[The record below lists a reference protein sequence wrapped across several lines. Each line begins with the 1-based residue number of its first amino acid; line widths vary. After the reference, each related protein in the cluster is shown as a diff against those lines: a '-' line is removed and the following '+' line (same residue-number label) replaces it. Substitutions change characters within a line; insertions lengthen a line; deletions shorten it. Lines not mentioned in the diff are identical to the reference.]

1 MGVMWL
7 AIAQATMPAS
17 IAAPLASHTPH
28 TPSRSHAGASAA
40 PQGHETQTIR
50 RQIENARAERAALLA
65 REKQQGA
72 EMQARVKAQHDAEAQ
87 AQRDAARATELSA
100 ATVDATARLQRTEQ
114 DTADLDSRIAA
125 LHTEQD
131 TLRHALAQEV
141 AAMTPLLPVVERL
154 SLYPAD
160 TLLAVPLP
168 ADRAVTGLLVM
179 RGLMTR
185 IAQQA
190 QQIHDR
196 RARLTQLDTEL
207 AQQKGRMA
215 QLLAQQE
222 SQRDSVNRS
231 AHAALE
237 AQKQSNAAVR
247 SATQQVEDA
256 ARRASSVQDA
266 ISRIEEVE
274 RTAQANLERAAQEA
288 ERAHRTQEAEATRAR
303 ARALAAGPGPGV
315 NTTRPGGAGAPV
327 PGNIVTGW
335 GQSTESGPASGVTY
349 APPSRATVRAPC
361 SGRIDFAGPF
371 RSYGQMMI
379 LNCGQHYRFV
389 LAGIGDMAVAPGQQI
404 VKGAPVGQMPAWSG
418 TQARPTLFVQLRR
431 GGSTVNPAP
440 YL

>member
-1 MGVMWL
+1 MCL
-7 AIAQATMPAS
+7 AIVL
-17 IAAPLASHTPH
+17 AAPFCPAATPSASHTLHHAHGPAVA
-28 TPSRSHAGASAA
+28 TPE
-40 PQGHETQTIR
+40 GHETQSIR
-50 RQIENARAERAALLA
+50 RQIENARTAREALLA

-72 EMQARVKAQHDAEAQ
+72 EMQARIKAQHDAEAQ

-131 TLRHALAQEV
+131 TLHRALTQDV
-141 AAMTPLLPVVERL
+141 AALTPLLPVVERL

-179 RGLMTR
+179 RGLTTR

-190 QQIHDR
+190 RQIHDR
-196 RARLTQLDTEL
+196 RARLAQLDAEL
-207 AQQKGRMA
+207 AQQKGRMT

-237 AQKQSNAAVR
+237 AQRQSNAAVR

-256 ARRASSVQDA
+256 ARRASSLQDA
-266 ISRIEEVE
+266 IGRIEEVE

-315 NTTRPGGAGAPV
+315 NATRPGSAGAPV
-327 PGNIVTGW
+327 PGSIVTGW

-361 SGRIDFAGPF
+361 SGRVDFAGPF

-418 TQARPTLFVQLRR
+418 AQARPTLFVQLRR
-431 GGSTVNPAP
+431 GGTAVNPAP

>member
-1 MGVMWL
+1 MGVCL
-7 AIAQATMPAS
+7 AIAQAAFPCPGATPPATHTLHHAHAT
-17 IAAPLASHTPH
+17 AAT
-28 TPSRSHAGASAA
+28 AA
-40 PQGHETQTIR
+40 DGHETQAIR
-50 RQIENARAERAALLA
+50 RQIENARTAREALLA

-72 EMQARVKAQHDAEAQ
+72 EMQARIKAQHEAEAQ

-114 DTADLDSRIAA
+114 DTADLDSRIDA

-131 TLRHALAQEV
+131 TLRRALSQDV
-141 AAMTPLLPVVERL
+141 AALTPLLPVVERL

-179 RGLMTR
+179 RGLTTR

-190 QQIHDR
+190 RQIHDR
-196 RARLTQLDTEL
+196 RARLVQLDTEL
-207 AQQKGRMA
+207 AQQKGRMT

-256 ARRASSVQDA
+256 ARRASSLQDA
-266 ISRIEEVE
+266 IGRIEEVE

-315 NTTRPGGAGAPV
+315 NATRPGSAGAPV
-327 PGNIVTGW
+327 PGNIVTSW

-361 SGRIDFAGPF
+361 SGRVDFAGPF

-404 VKGAPVGQMPAWSG
+404 VKGAPVGQMPPWSG
-418 TQARPTLFVQLRR
+418 AQARPTLFVQLRR
-431 GGSTVNPAP
+431 GGTAVNPAP

>member
-1 MGVMWL
+1 MGVCL
-7 AIAQATMPAS
+7 AIVQ
-17 IAAPLASHTPH
+17 AAPSCPAATPSASHTLHHAHGPAIA
-28 TPSRSHAGASAA
+28 TPEW
-40 PQGHETQTIR
+40 HETQSIR
-50 RQIENARAERAALLA
+50 RQIENARTAREALLA

-72 EMQARVKAQHDAEAQ
+72 EMQARIKAQHDAEAQ

-131 TLRHALAQEV
+131 TLHRALTQDV
-141 AAMTPLLPVVERL
+141 AALTPLLPVVERL

-179 RGLMTR
+179 RGLTTR

-190 QQIHDR
+190 RQIHDR
-196 RARLTQLDTEL
+196 RARLAQLDAEL
-207 AQQKGRMA
+207 AQQKGRMT

-237 AQKQSNAAVR
+237 AQRQSNAAVR

-256 ARRASSVQDA
+256 ARKASSLQDA
-266 ISRIEEVE
+266 IGRIEEVE

-315 NTTRPGGAGAPV
+315 NATRPGSAGAPV
-327 PGNIVTGW
+327 PGSIVTGW

-361 SGRIDFAGPF
+361 SGRVDFAGPF

-418 TQARPTLFVQLRR
+418 AQARPTLFVQLRR
-431 GGSTVNPAP
+431 GGTAVNPAP

>member
-1 MGVMWL
+1 MGVCL
-7 AIAQATMPAS
+7 AIVQ
-17 IAAPLASHTPH
+17 AAPSCPAATPSASHTLHHAHGPAIA
-28 TPSRSHAGASAA
+28 TPE
-40 PQGHETQTIR
+40 GHETQSIR
-50 RQIENARAERAALLA
+50 RQIENARTAREALLA

-72 EMQARVKAQHDAEAQ
+72 EMQARIKAQHDAEAQ

-131 TLRHALAQEV
+131 TLHRALTQDV
-141 AAMTPLLPVVERL
+141 AALTPLLPVVERL

-179 RGLMTR
+179 RGLTTR

-190 QQIHDR
+190 RQIHDR
-196 RARLTQLDTEL
+196 RARLAQLDAEL
-207 AQQKGRMA
+207 AQQKGRMT

-237 AQKQSNAAVR
+237 AQRQSNAAVR

-256 ARRASSVQDA
+256 ARRASSLQDA
-266 ISRIEEVE
+266 IGRIEEVE

-315 NTTRPGGAGAPV
+315 NATRPGSAGAPV
-327 PGNIVTGW
+327 PGSIVTGW

-361 SGRIDFAGPF
+361 SGRVDFAGPF

-418 TQARPTLFVQLRR
+418 AQARPTLFVQLRR
-431 GGSTVNPAP
+431 GGTAVNPAP

>member
-1 MGVMWL
+1 MGVCL
-7 AIAQATMPAS
+7 AIVQ
-17 IAAPLASHTPH
+17 AAPSCPAATPSASHTLHHVHGPAVA
-28 TPSRSHAGASAA
+28 TPE
-40 PQGHETQTIR
+40 GHETQSIR
-50 RQIENARAERAALLA
+50 RQIENARTAREALLA

-72 EMQARVKAQHDAEAQ
+72 EMQARIKAQHDAEAQ

-131 TLRHALAQEV
+131 TLHRALTQDV
-141 AAMTPLLPVVERL
+141 AALTPLLPVVERL

-179 RGLMTR
+179 RGLTTR

-190 QQIHDR
+190 RQIHDR
-196 RARLTQLDTEL
+196 RARLAQLDAEL
-207 AQQKGRMA
+207 AQQKGRMT

-237 AQKQSNAAVR
+237 AQRQSNAAVR

-256 ARRASSVQDA
+256 ARKASSLQDA
-266 ISRIEEVE
+266 IGRIEEVE

-315 NTTRPGGAGAPV
+315 NATRPGSAGAPV
-327 PGNIVTGW
+327 PGSIVTGW

-361 SGRIDFAGPF
+361 SGRVDFAGPF

-418 TQARPTLFVQLRR
+418 AQARPTLFVQLRR
-431 GGSTVNPAP
+431 GGTAVNPAP

>member
-1 MGVMWL
+1 MCL
-7 AIAQATMPAS
+7 AIVQ
-17 IAAPLASHTPH
+17 AAPSCPAATPSASHTLHHAHGPAIA
-28 TPSRSHAGASAA
+28 TPEW
-40 PQGHETQTIR
+40 HETQSIR
-50 RQIENARAERAALLA
+50 RQIENARTAREALLA

-72 EMQARVKAQHDAEAQ
+72 EMQARIKAQHDAEAQ

-131 TLRHALAQEV
+131 TLHRALTQDV
-141 AAMTPLLPVVERL
+141 AALTPLLPVVERL

-179 RGLMTR
+179 RGLTTR

-190 QQIHDR
+190 RQIHDR
-196 RARLTQLDTEL
+196 RARLAQLDAEL
-207 AQQKGRMA
+207 AQQKGRMT

-237 AQKQSNAAVR
+237 AQRQSNAAVR

-256 ARRASSVQDA
+256 ARKASSLQDA
-266 ISRIEEVE
+266 IGRIEEVE

-315 NTTRPGGAGAPV
+315 NATRPGSAGAPV
-327 PGNIVTGW
+327 PGSIVTGW

-361 SGRIDFAGPF
+361 SGRVDFAGPF

-418 TQARPTLFVQLRR
+418 AQARPTLFVQLRR
-431 GGSTVNPAP
+431 GGTAVNPAP